1 MIGISSNSKTT
12 DFESVNLSA
21 TLSVP
26 SKLDEI
32 YYQEYDDSCDEFNVE
47 RPDSLIGKTAVL

>member
-1 MIGISSNSKTT
+1 MIGVSSKGKTT
-12 DFESVNLSA
+12 DFESVNHGSIPCA
-21 TLSVP
+21 P